1 MELYINGL
9 FGGRRIKMAQFLF
22 LLPPNPRVYSEK
34 STEVIENSSPPL
46 GISYLGVYSS
56 KRNVKYVS

>member
-1 MELYINGL
+1 
-9 FGGRRIKMAQFLF
+9 MAQFLF

-46 GISYLGVYSS
+46 EISYLGVYSS